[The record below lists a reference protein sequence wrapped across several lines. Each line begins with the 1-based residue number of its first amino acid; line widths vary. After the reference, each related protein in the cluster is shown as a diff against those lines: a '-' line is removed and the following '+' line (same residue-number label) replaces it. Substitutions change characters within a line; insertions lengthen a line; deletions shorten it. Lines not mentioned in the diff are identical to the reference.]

1 MSRYAFVS
9 TDVLDIAYLEWNPQ
23 GTRSAVL
30 LHGWPDSPHGWR
42 DLAESLAD
50 AGYRVLAPVLRGFAP
65 TRFRDASTPRSG
77 QLAALACDLLAFVD
91 GLALQRPLLVGHDW
105 GARAVASACGL
116 REGVA
121 SHLVMLSVGY
131 ASNDPQQVLSLPQA
145 RSFWYQWFL
154 ATPRGERALR
164 EEGEAFARQMW
175 DTWSP
180 PGWYAERDFQEAAQ
194 AFSGPDWV
202 AVVLHYYRHRWGF
215 VAGSSAMGRRNS
227 ACSRRRAWRY
237 RPWCCT
243 AAWTP
248 APTPT
253 VPADASTTSAGAT
266 SGWCWRASA
275 IFRSARRPPRWR
287 TRSCG
292 SARMTRSWTPQRR
305 ITPMALSA
313 LRTGV
318 PRAVAADVG
327 S

>member
-23 GTRSAVL
+23 GARSAVL
-30 LHGWPDSPHGWR
+30 LHGWPDSPHAWE

-50 AGYRVLAPVLRGFAP
+50 AGYRVLAPALRGFAP

-116 REGVA
+116 REGFA

-145 RSFWYQWFL
+145 RSFWYQWFM

-202 AVVLHYYRHRWGF
+202 AV
-215 VAGSSAMGRRNS
+215 
-227 ACSRRRAWRY
+227 
-237 RPWCCT
+237 
-243 AAWTP
+243 
-248 APTPT
+248 
-253 VPADASTTSAGAT
+253 
-266 SGWCWRASA
+266 
-275 IFRSARRPPRWR
+275 
-287 TRSCG
+287 
-292 SARMTRSWTPQRR
+292 
-305 ITPMALSA
+305 
-313 LRTGV
+313 
-318 PRAVAADVG
+318 
-327 S
+327 

>member
-23 GTRSAVL
+23 GRAAPSCCTVGRTARMPGKTWRSPWRTPAIGCW
-30 LHGWPDSPHGWR
+30 HQPSGDSPR
-42 DLAESLAD
+42 
-50 AGYRVLAPVLRGFAP
+50 P
-65 TRFRDASTPRSG
+65 ASAMRLPRSG

-116 REGVA
+116 REGFA

-145 RSFWYQWFL
+145 RSFWYQWFM

-215 VAGSSAMGRRNS
+215 VAGSRATGGGTALAPGTAPGAADPGAARRRGCLHPPRRLPRTRALLQRALPAAGARGRRPFS
-227 ACSRRRAWRY
+227 AA
-237 RPWCCT
+237 
-243 AAWTP
+243 
-248 APTPT
+248 
-253 VPADASTTSAGAT
+253 
-266 SGWCWRASA
+266 
-275 IFRSARRPPRWR
+275 
-287 TRSCG
+287 
-292 SARMTRSWTPQRR
+292 
-305 ITPMALSA
+305 
-313 LRTGV
+313 
-318 PRAVAADVG
+318 
-327 S
+327 

>member
-23 GTRSAVL
+23 GARSAVL
-30 LHGWPDSPHGWR
+30 LHGWPDSPHAWK

-50 AGYRVLAPVLRGFAP
+50 AGYRVLAPALRGFAP

-91 GLALQRPLLVGHDW
+91 SLALQRPLLVGHDW

-116 REGVA
+116 REDVA

-145 RSFWYQWFL
+145 RSFWYQWFM

-215 VAGSSAMGRRNS
+215 VAGEP
-227 ACSRRRAWRY
+227 RY
-237 RPWCCT
+237 G
-243 AAWTP
+243 AAEQRLLP
-248 APTPT
+248 APRLALPT
-253 VPADASTTSAGAT
+253 LVLHGGADACTHPDGSRGREHYF
-266 SGWCWRASA
+266 SGRYQRLVLEGVGH
-275 IFRSARRPPRWR
+275 F
-287 TRSCG
+287 
-292 SARMTRSWTPQRR
+292 PQREAAAQVADA
-305 ITPMALSA
+305 I
-313 LRTGV
+313 LRFC
-318 PRAVAADVG
+318 ADD
-327 S
+327 

>member
-23 GTRSAVL
+23 GARSAVL
-30 LHGWPDSPHGWR
+30 LHGWPDSPHTWK

-50 AGYRVLAPVLRGFAP
+50 AGYRVLAPALRGFAP

-91 GLALQRPLLVGHDW
+91 SLALQRPLLVGHDW

-145 RSFWYQWFL
+145 RSFWYQWFM

-215 VAGSSAMGRRNS
+215 VAGKP
-227 ACSRRRAWRY
+227 RY
-237 RPWCCT
+237 G
-243 AAWTP
+243 AAEQRLLP
-248 APTPT
+248 APRLALPT
-253 VPADASTTSAGAT
+253 LVLHGGADEIG
-266 SGWCWRASA
+266 RAH
-275 IFRSARRPPRWR
+275 
-287 TRSCG
+287 
-292 SARMTRSWTPQRR
+292 
-305 ITPMALSA
+305 
-313 LRTGV
+313 V
-318 PRAVAADVG
+318 
-327 S
+327 